1 MSLRF
6 LEKSHQYRMTELPL
20 PATKGPKSANPE
32 LRVTGATTLIGG
44 GVPKPNLIY
53 WAGKTVAEYVKENPL
68 EIELLRQK
76 HGVVQAEGEA
86 PFDMVK
92 ELANV
97 PGKVRDAAAD
107 RGTEIHGIA
116 EKLMHGE
123 EVVIP
128 DELRA
133 AVLGYL
139 KLIDDWGITPLL
151 TETSVGNRK
160 HWFSGRLD
168 SIATIGALGGA
179 KVLLDWKTSRGIYGE
194 TGLQCA
200 AYAKAEFYVND
211 AAPDVEIPM
220 PEIERTMVCHITD
233 QGSYLYD
240 LAKTPAEI
248 DRHFELFLAAAFT
261 HKTAKERDA
270 IITEPL
276 ALPALNNE
284 LKVA

>member
-6 LEKSHQYRMTELPL
+6 LEKSHQYRMTELPG
-20 PATKGPKSANPE
+20 PAVKGTNPE

-44 GVPKPNLIY
+44 GVPKPNLVW

-68 EIELLRQK
+68 EVQLLRDK
-76 HGVVQAEGEA
+76 HGIDG
-86 PFDMVK
+86 FDMVH
-92 ELANV
+92 ELASV

-107 RGTEIHGIA
+107 RGTEIHHIA
-116 EKLMHGE
+116 EKLMHGH

-133 AVLGYL
+133 AVMGYL
-139 KLIDDWGITPLL
+139 KLIDEWGITPIL

-160 HWFSGRLD
+160 HWYTGRLD

-200 AYAKAEFYVND
+200 GYAKAEFYVED
-211 AAPDVEIPM
+211 DKPAVEIPM

-233 QGSYLYD
+233 QGSFLYD
-240 LAKTPAEI
+240 LAKNPAEI

-261 HKTAKERDA
+261 HKTSKEREA

>member
-6 LEKSHQYRMTELPL
+6 LEKSHQYRMTEHPG
-20 PATKGPKSANPE
+20 PAVKGTNPE

-44 GVPKPNLIY
+44 GVPKPNLIH

-68 EIELLRQK
+68 EVEALRGKDGIE
-76 HGVVQAEGEA
+76 G
-86 PFDMVK
+86 FDMVK
-92 ELANV
+92 ELAGV

-107 RGTEIHGIA
+107 RGTEIHDIA
-116 EKLMHGE
+116 EKLMHGKA
-123 EVVIP
+123 VVVP

-133 AVLGYL
+133 AVMGYL
-139 KLIDDWGITPLL
+139 KLIDEWGIEPIL

-160 HWFSGRLD
+160 DWYSGRLD

-200 AYAKAEFYVND
+200 AYAKAEFYVHD
-211 AAPDVEIPM
+211 DQPGVEIPM
-220 PEIERTMVCHITD
+220 PEIERTIVCHITD
-233 QGSYLYD
+233 QGSFLYP
-240 LAKTPAEI
+240 LANNPAEI

-276 ALPALNNE
+276 ALPTLNE
-284 LKVA
+284 EKSAA

>member
-6 LEKSHQYRMTELPL
+6 LEKSHQYRMTELPG
-20 PATKGPKSANPE
+20 PAVKGTNPE

-68 EIELLRQK
+68 EVQLLRDK
-76 HGVVQAEGEA
+76 DGVDG
-86 PFDMVK
+86 FDMVK
-92 ELANV
+92 ELASQ

-116 EKLMHGE
+116 EHLMHGRE
-123 EVVIP
+123 AVIP

-139 KLIDDWGITPLL
+139 KLIDDWGIEPLM

-160 HWFSGRLD
+160 HWYTGRLD

-179 KVLLDWKTSRGIYGE
+179 RVLLDWKTSRGIYGE

-200 AYAKAEFYVND
+200 AYAKAEFYVDD
-211 AAPDVEIPM
+211 AAPAVEIPM
-220 PEIERTMVCHITD
+220 PEIERTMVCHITE

-240 LAKTPAEI
+240 LAKNPAEI
-248 DRHFELFLAAAFT
+248 DRQFELFLAAAFT
-261 HKTAKERDA
+261 HKTAKERDG

-276 ALPALNNE
+276 ALPTLNNE